1 MAPPPGTLRV
11 GRYFLA
17 LGLLLLVL
25 YALIVFPGQR
35 HTPKLGIDLVGGLR
49 VVFTAQTPP
58 GAPPPTSSQMSQAR
72 QIMEDRINTYGVT
85 GATVVVQGGDQLV
98 IEIPSGTGADVEK
111 LGQAAILNFRGIMAP
126 AQPILC
132 SNQPG
137 AGAPSGSSSPSGSTS
152 PSGGNSPSA
161 GASGSASKGT
171 HDKRDRPLT
180 APTSSTPKST
190 PSGSTPPGASTTPTT
205 PATTPTATTPAAPP
219 ACVADPFAAL
229 IKADASLKPLLT
241 QAIDNPNALN
251 AEQCPSPS
259 MPDYKPDT
267 PAPCHA
273 YSDLSAT
280 QQQEITTAL
289 QTYKCSSAQSEAD
302 IAYSYYIACDQSNRT
317 AFLLGHVVVKGQ
329 QISSAAAQAP
339 NTSGVGGSVDWTVAL
354 KLHSDGA
361 DAWHAWTSKYNF
373 PQADTQNVTPVQT
386 PGSTTA
392 PCGPSATLP
401 CSDFVAFTLDGQVI
415 SFPVTLAVLDVN
427 TSISG
432 NFDQTSAND
441 LAKELNYGK
450 LPLNFRAEENNKVSA
465 TLGDKQLRA
474 AFIAGGIGLGL
485 VILYSFIYYRALGLV
500 TISSLLV
507 SGALTYAMLVI
518 LSKQIG
524 FTLDLAGIAGFIVAL
539 GITADSFV
547 VFFER
552 IKDEVHEGRSLRV
565 AVPRAWVRARRT
577 ILSADTVSFLAAAI
591 LYYFASADVKG
602 FAFTLGMSTILDLV
616 VVFLFTHP
624 MISMLSRMRAFGSPR
639 FTGLSSVRVGGI
651 ATTDDE
657 PLPERRRSPL
667 RARRAGAGESSQGSA
682 VAVAE
687 REDDEP
693 AAEPESDTEP
703 SVGSADEPPPPERRR
718 TAPEPGSAAERAA
731 ARRARLREQGDGKEQ
746 R

>member
-11 GRYFLA
+11 GRYFLGL
-17 LGLLLLVL
+17 LGLLAVL
-25 YALIVFPGQR
+25 YSLIVFPGQR

-49 VVFTAQTPP
+49 VVFTAITPH

-98 IEIPSGTGADVEK
+98 IEIPNGTGADVER
-111 LGQAAILNFRGIMAP
+111 LGKAAVLNFRGIMAP
-126 AQPILC
+126 AQPITC
-132 SNQPG
+132 SNKPAP
-137 AGAPSGSSSPSGSTS
+137 AGGTGSPSPSGSGS
-152 PSGGNSPSA
+152 P
-161 GASGSASKGT
+161 SGSASGGASKGT
-171 HDKRDRPLT
+171 NDKSHRPLT
-180 APTSSTPKST
+180 APTGSKPKPTPT
-190 PSGSTPPGASTTPTT
+190 ASTTPRHSTA
-205 PATTPTATTPAAPP
+205 PAASSSAPSSSSPTAAPCL
-219 ACVADPFAAL
+219 ANPFATL
-229 IKADASLKPLLT
+229 IKADPKLKTLLT
-241 QAIDNPNALN
+241 QSVSNHNALN

-259 MPDYKPDT
+259 MPEINGKS
-267 PAPCHA
+267 APCHA
-273 YSDLSAT
+273 YSDLTSV
-280 QQQEITTAL
+280 QQQEIAAAL
-289 QTYKCSSAQSEAD
+289 QNYKCGAAQSEAD
-302 IAYSYYIACDQSNRT
+302 IPYSYYIACDQTNTT
-317 AFLLGHVVVKGQ
+317 AFLMSHVVVKGQ

-354 KLHSDGA
+354 KLHSSGA
-361 DAWHAWTSKYNF
+361 DAWHSWTSKYNF
-373 PQADTQNVTPVQT
+373 PSASTQNVTPIQT
-386 PGSTTA
+386 STTA

-432 NFDQTSAND
+432 NFTQSSADN

-465 TLGDKQLRA
+465 TLGDKQLKA
-474 AFIAGGIGLGL
+474 AFLAGGIGLAL
-485 VILYSFIYYRALGLV
+485 VIIYSFLYYRALGLV

-624 MISMLSRMRAFGSPR
+624 MVSMLSRLRAFGSAR
-639 FTGLSSVRVGGI
+639 FTGLASVRVGGI

-657 PLPERRRSPL
+657 PLPERRRRPL
-667 RARRAGAGESSQGSA
+667 RTRRAGADDAPAEGA

-687 REDDEP
+687 RDDDETP
-693 AAEPESDTEP
+693 AEPQSAAEAETEA
-703 SVGSADEPPPPERRR
+703 VDEPRARRR
-718 TAPEPGSAAERAA
+718 STPEPGSAAERAA
-731 ARRARLREQGDGKEQ
+731 ARRARMRDQADGKEK